1 MGFYDCVITNISFTW
16 FWLLGLFVLIE
27 GEKNWSIIIKLFSN
41 PIMALHVLFITNFYF
56 TYSKFLF
63 EQLFHR
69 KLLFSR
75 IKGEKY
81 QKAGIYDQRTR
92 RLKEF
97 IVWLNLPYHIQSSLR
112 LILRYKVEPQ
122 SVGFMH
128 KFIRFYQMLIKKTAH
143 NFLWREVYIHR
154 WTLPITWGAEL
165 EEFQLE
171 HILWAA
177 FTSTSIGFL
186 RL

>member
-1 MGFYDCVITNISFTW
+1 MGFYECVITNISFTW

-63 EQLFHR
+63 EQLFFTENFYFQG
-69 KLLFSR
+69 L
-75 IKGEKY
+75 KGKKY

-128 KFIRFYQMLIKKTAH
+128 KFIRFYQMLIKKNRSQLLVKGGLYTQMNIAYTRGEP
-143 NFLWREVYIHR
+143 NWRS
-154 WTLPITWGAEL
+154 
-165 EEFQLE
+165 FN
-171 HILWAA
+171 
-177 FTSTSIGFL
+177 
-186 RL
+186 